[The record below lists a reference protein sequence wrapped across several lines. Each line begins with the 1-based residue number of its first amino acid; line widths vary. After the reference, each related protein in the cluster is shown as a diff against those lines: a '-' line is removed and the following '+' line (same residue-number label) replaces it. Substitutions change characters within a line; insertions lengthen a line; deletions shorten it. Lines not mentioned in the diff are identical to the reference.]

1 MLGQMVNVAPCPRC
15 RGEGRIVESPCDAC
29 RGEGRTERRRSLRV
43 TIPAGIDEGHQIR
56 LSNEGETGPRGG
68 APGSLYVAVHVADH
82 PSLTREGTELFYEAD
97 ISIVQAALGTKLH
110 VPTVEGDDAEVE
122 VKAGTQ
128 PGTEIRLRGRGVP
141 NLRRQ
146 SARGD
151 LHVVV
156 NVVVPTKLSRQQRE
170 MLEAYAKDAGESVS
184 TAHGLREKLGL

>member
-1 MLGQMVNVAPCPRC
+1 MLG
-15 RGEGRIVESPCDAC
+15 
-29 RGEGRTERRRSLRV
+29 
-43 TIPAGIDEGHQIR
+43 
-56 LSNEGETGPRGG
+56 
-68 APGSLYVAVHVADH
+68 
-82 PSLTREGTELFYEAD
+82 
-97 ISIVQAALGTKLH
+97 
-110 VPTVEGDDAEVE
+110 
-122 VKAGTQ
+122 
-128 PGTEIRLRGRGVP
+128 GRGVP